1 MAESCDIQLL
11 PLQYHSLP
19 KFLFL
24 QLPPSFLL
32 ARFNKMIQT
41 NKKSIYMDKGKRQ
54 KTKTST
60 QQGNSRVPKK

>member
-1 MAESCDIQLL
+1 MAENCDIQLL

-32 ARFNKMIQT
+32 ARCNKRIHT
-41 NKKSIYMDKGKRQ
+41 NKFFIYMEKGERQ
-54 KTKTST
+54 KSEK
-60 QQGNSRVPKK
+60 QALKQKNS